1 MIPLRV
7 GHRTAMGQA
16 QLGKGNFRVGISH
29 YKFT

>member
-16 QLGKGNFRVGISH
+16 QLGKGNFRVGIGPL
-29 YKFT
+29 